1 MCRLKIALP
10 FWYFFL
16 FLFFNHLSIIYRRS
30 EITRFDYSSL
40 TLFIPINHDRSR
52 LWSFVSQ
59 GLEGGKKKKKE
70 KWTKNNSEEIQSH
83 RYEGKWMS
91 HARDTKTI
99 ISVKNFWMLC
109 YDDRWKKRLAS
120 ATSFKA
126 RRTRRVTEGYL
137 LRYTRSNRSIDTDLC
152 LEYVWS
158 VSIFWL
164 VLPACPFIANLSSRV
179 VSFFFPLFFLR
190 HRHGTRTVSTFN

>member
-16 FLFFNHLSIIYRRS
+16 FLFFNHLSIIYRRN

-152 LEYVWS
+152 LEYVMER
-158 VSIFWL
+158 VNL
-164 VLPACPFIANLSSRV
+164 LTRVTRVPLYRQFIEPSGEL
-179 VSFFFPLFFLR
+179 FFFPPFFSSPPTW
-190 HRHGTRTVSTFN
+190 HTHCFDV